1 MKQLKKIF
9 FLVALVLAILIGIPN
24 IASATNEST
33 VIGIPEGTGHI
44 RVAGQIGETATE
56 KPREREKEGDKKI
69 TIVADGSQLGK
80 RKLPKTGSSST
91 QSLMILGYSILL
103 FLLLVL
109 LRRNKAEE

>member
-1 MKQLKKIF
+1 MKQLKKYLF
-9 FLVALVLAILIGIPN
+9 AVTLVLVVIIGLPT
-24 IASATNEST
+24 IASAANEGT

-56 KPREREKEGDKKI
+56 KPKEREKEGDKKI

-91 QSLMILGYSILL
+91 HSLMILGYLILL